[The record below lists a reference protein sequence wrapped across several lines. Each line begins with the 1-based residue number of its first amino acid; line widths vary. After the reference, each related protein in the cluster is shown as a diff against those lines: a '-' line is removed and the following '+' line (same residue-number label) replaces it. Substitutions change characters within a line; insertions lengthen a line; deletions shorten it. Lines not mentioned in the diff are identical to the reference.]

1 MDHQTSDVMECV
13 RCKATAMIEGSLM
26 EGSGGGDVYFCAKE
40 RSLMKRIF
48 SLGSRKIKAY
58 ACLHC
63 SHLELMVE
71 FTDKDRKR
79 YQEFDGPQPGVLD
92 RIA

>member
-1 MDHQTSDVMECV
+1 MECV
-13 RCKATAMIEGSLM
+13 RCGATAMIEGSLM
-26 EGSGGGDVYFCAKE
+26 EGSSGADVLFWPNEKSY
-40 RSLMKRIF
+40 MKRLF
-48 SLGSRKIKAY
+48 SLGNRKIKAY

-71 FTDKDRKR
+71 FTEKDRKK

>member
-1 MDHQTSDVMECV
+1 
-13 RCKATAMIEGSLM
+13 MIDRSLM
-26 EGSGGGDVYFCAKE
+26 EGSGGSDVYFCSNE
-40 RSLMKRIF
+40 ISYMKRIL
-48 SLGSRKIKAY
+48 SIGNRKIKAY

-71 FTDKDRKR
+71 FTERDRKR

-92 RIA
+92 RIAQPE

>member
-1 MDHQTSDVMECV
+1 MECV
-13 RCKATAMIEGSLM
+13 RCGATAIIEGSLK
-26 EGSGGGDVYFCAKE
+26 ETSSGGELVFLSSEISYLKQ
-40 RSLMKRIF
+40 IF
-48 SLGSRKIKAY
+48 SIGSRKIKSY

-71 FTDKDRKR
+71 FKDSDRKR

-92 RIA
+92 RIT